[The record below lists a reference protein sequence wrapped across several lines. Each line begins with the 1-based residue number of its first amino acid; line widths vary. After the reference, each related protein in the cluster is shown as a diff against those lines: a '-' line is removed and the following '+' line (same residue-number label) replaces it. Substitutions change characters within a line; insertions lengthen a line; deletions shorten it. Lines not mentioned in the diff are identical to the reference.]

1 VNTGDRES
9 HDREGT
15 DGVLVTERNMARRK
29 SVMTSV
35 AMAAMVTTVKTATI
49 QTPVI

>member
-1 VNTGDRES
+1 MVKKGAI
-9 HDREGT
+9 GT
-15 DGVLVTERNMARRK
+15 DGVLVTERNKVRRK

-35 AMAAMVTTVKTATI
+35 AMAAMVKTVKTATI